1 MLMNEYAHAHMHAH
15 YPRLSTYR
23 RVTDLGGTKK
33 CPNASSFDEKVEFPA
48 VYFFFNQ

>member
-1 MLMNEYAHAHMHAH
+1 MLKYSELSKLSFDWYS
-15 YPRLSTYR
+15 PRLSTYR

-48 VYFFFNQ
+48 VYFFL